1 MRDVGRARDRQLP
14 VGGKDLL
21 RRLADRHVVG
31 VADDP
36 DHLVLVAFQ
45 RLADFFQDIFAG
57 FLEARPAGVEEQLLG
72 DVDREHVLVL
82 PHLQLAFL
90 DLLGEV
96 AHQRVVLRCVLL
108 AGGQQLRLLLLQRV
122 DLPAQV
128 RLLLLERGLLR
139 LQTLHLLLEPA
150 ALLLQRRDLQIL
162 VRFQLLVL
170 ARADAAAYHDGRS
183 DRGARSVQSPSVHF
197 LLLQSDASPG
207 SRQYI
212 TAGREAR
219 SAAAPR
225 GYPQRKV
232 KFPAVI
238 AFGPLKVP
246 GMMPGPTTFPALR
259 PVNEVRTRTGRRCR
273 TGTTAMGPAYGRGRA
288 LPSQSPVPLRVLC

>member
-1 MRDVGRARDRQLP
+1 MHDVGRARDRQLP
-14 VGGKDLL
+14 VGGEDLL

-31 VADDP
+31 MADDA
-36 DHLVLVAFQ
+36 DDLVLVAFQ
-45 RLADFFQDIFAG
+45 RLADF
-57 FLEARPAGVEEQLLG
+57 LEDLLAYVLEVRPAGIEEQLLG
-72 DVDREHVLVL
+72 DVDRQHVLVL
-82 PHLQLAFL
+82 PHLQLALL

-108 AGGQQLRLLLLQRV
+108 AGDQQLRLLLLQRV

-128 RLLLLERGLLR
+128 RLLLLERRLLR
-139 LQTLHLLLEPA
+139 LQALHLILESA
-150 ALLLQRRDLQIL
+150 ALLLQRCDLLIL
-162 VRFQLLVL
+162 FRFQLLVF
-170 ARADAAAYHDGRS
+170 ARADAAAYHDGR
-183 DRGARSVQSPSVHF
+183 DDHGARGVQSPSVHF

-207 SRQYI
+207 SIQYI

-232 KFPAVI
+232 KFPAVM

-259 PVNEVRTRTGRRCR
+259 PVNEVRTRTGPRCR
-273 TGTTAMGPAYGRGRA
+273 TGTTAMGPAYGRGA
-288 LPSQSPVPLRVLC
+288 P

>member
-1 MRDVGRARDRQLP
+1 MHDVGRARDRQLP
-14 VGGKDLL
+14 VGRKDLL

-31 VADDP
+31 VADDA
-36 DHLVLVAFQ
+36 DDFVLVAFQ
-45 RLADFFQDIFAG
+45 RLAHFFQHVFTRV
-57 FLEARPAGVEEQLLG
+57 LEARPAGVEEQLLG

-82 PHLQLAFL
+82 PHLELAFL

-139 LQTLHLLLEPA
+139 LQALHLLLEPA

-197 LLLQSDASPG
+197 LLLQSDDSPG
-207 SRQYI
+207 SIQYN
-212 TAGREAR
+212 TAGRKPR
-219 SAAAPR
+219 RAAVPPW

-238 AFGPLKVP
+238 AFGPLNVP
-246 GMMPGPTTFPALR
+246 GMMPRPTTFPALSA
-259 PVNEVRTRTGRRCR
+259 VNEVRTRMGRRCR
-273 TGTTAMGPAYGRGRA
+273 TGTTAMGPAYG
-288 LPSQSPVPLRVLC
+288 